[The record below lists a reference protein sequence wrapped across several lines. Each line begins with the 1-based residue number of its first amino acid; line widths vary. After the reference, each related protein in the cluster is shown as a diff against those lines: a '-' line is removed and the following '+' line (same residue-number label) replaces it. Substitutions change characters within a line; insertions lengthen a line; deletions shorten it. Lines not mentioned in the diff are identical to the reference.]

1 VANST
6 QESAGIASAQE
17 AVGFIPVPAWLL
29 WAIAAVLLAVGELLT
44 PGLFFLG
51 PVAVAAVIACLL
63 AILGLGP
70 VAQILGFIVASIA
83 SIAVLRP
90 LARSHLRVPPLLR
103 TGTAALV
110 GSKALVLER
119 VDVNGGRV
127 RIGGEEWSARAFVDD
142 QVLEPGERV
151 EVVKIEGA
159 TALVY
164 Q

>member
-1 VANST
+1 VPNSRRI
-6 QESAGIASAQE
+6 S
-17 AVGFIPVPAWLL
+17 VGFVLVPAWLL
-29 WAIAAVLLAVGELLT
+29 WAIVAVLLAVGELLT

-51 PVAVAAVIACLL
+51 PVAIAAVLACLL
-63 AILGLGP
+63 ALLGLGAA
-70 VAQILGFIVASIA
+70 AQIIGFVIASIA
-83 SIAVLRP
+83 SVAVLRP
-90 LARSHLRVPPLLR
+90 LARSHLHVPPLLR

-110 GSKALVLER
+110 GTKALVLER
-119 VDVNGGRV
+119 VDADGGRV

-142 QVLEPGERV
+142 QVMEAGERV

>member
-1 VANST
+1 M
-6 QESAGIASAQE
+6 
-17 AVGFIPVPAWLL
+17 PAWLL
-29 WAIAAVLLAVGELLT
+29 WAIAAVLLAVGEILT

-63 AILGLGP
+63 ALLGLDAA
-70 VAQILGFIVASIA
+70 VQIIGFVVASIA

-90 LARSHLRVPPLLR
+90 LARSHLHVPPLLR

-110 GSKALVLER
+110 GSKALVLDR

-127 RIGGEEWSARAFVDD
+127 RIGGEDWSARAFLDD

-164 Q
+164 R